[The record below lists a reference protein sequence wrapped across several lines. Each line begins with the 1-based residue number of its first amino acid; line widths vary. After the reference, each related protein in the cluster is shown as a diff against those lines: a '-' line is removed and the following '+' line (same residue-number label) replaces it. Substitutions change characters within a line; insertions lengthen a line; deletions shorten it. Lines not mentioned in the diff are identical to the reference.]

1 MISIKTII
9 LLGILE
15 ILLIELAF
23 EIRDIIKKW
32 KVKRLVDKM
41 LKEGLKEIA
50 DESFEK
56 YLNIEGADEGKAED
70 EQ

>member
-1 MISIKTII
+1 MII
-9 LLGILE
+9 LLGMLE

-41 LKEGLKEIA
+41 FKEGLKDIT

-56 YLNIEGADEGKAED
+56 YLNIEGTDEGKAED